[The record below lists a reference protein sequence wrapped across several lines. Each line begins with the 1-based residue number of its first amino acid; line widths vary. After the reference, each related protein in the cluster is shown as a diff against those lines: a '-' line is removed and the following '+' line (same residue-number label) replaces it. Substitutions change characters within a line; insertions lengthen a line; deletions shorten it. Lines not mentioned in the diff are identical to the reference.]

1 MAFNETVSMY
11 AEQTFGSLFGSIEYK
26 LIVAILILFSSMI
39 LAYLVDIVFKKVVL
53 HYTSRTRFEIDD
65 LIMHAIKRP
74 IYYTVILLGAFL
86 ALSVIGGAES
96 YLGIFNDILLT
107 ILSLVWIFTLI
118 SLNRILFDNVLP
130 SVVKKTETKVDDEV
144 LPLLKG
150 LSDLVIGLIGIGII
164 LEGVWGVNVI
174 PLFASAGIVGIAIAF
189 AAKDA
194 ISQFFGGLSIYYDKP
209 FKNGDRIEIG
219 EGQIGIVE
227 EVGIRSTR
235 ILDLYNNM
243 IIIPNSIIANNKVI
257 NYTSPQ
263 SQMMVKITIG
273 VAYGSDVAKVKRV
286 LMDIARSIDLVLDH
300 PEPSVRFDNHG
311 NFSLDF
317 ALILWVRYPS
327 DKFSV
332 INEVNTLIDSEFRK
346 EGIEIPFPTYTILNK
361 K

>member
-1 MAFNETVSMY
+1 MSFNETVSMY
-11 AEQTFGSLFGSIEYK
+11 AQQTFGSLFGSIEYK
-26 LIVAILILFSSMI
+26 LAVAALILLSSVI
-39 LAYLVDIVFKKVVL
+39 IAYLIDVVFKKVVL

-65 LIMHAIKRP
+65 LVIRALKRP
-74 IYYTVILLGAFL
+74 IYYTVILMGAFL
-86 ALSVIGGAES
+86 ALSIVVGAES
-96 YLGIFNDILLT
+96 NLWIFNDILLT
-107 ILSLVWIFTLI
+107 ILALVWIFTLI

-150 LSDLVIGLIGIGII
+150 LSDIVIGLIGIGLI
-164 LEGVWGVNVI
+164 LEGVWGVNVV

-263 SQMMVKITIG
+263 PHMMLKIMIG
-273 VAYGSDVAKVKRV
+273 VVYGSDVAKVKRV
-286 LMDIARSIDLVLDH
+286 LMDIARSIDLVLDY

-311 NFSLDF
+311 DFSLDF
-317 ALILWVRYPS
+317 ALILWVKYPS

-346 EGIEIPFPTYTILNK
+346 EEIDIPFPTYTILNQQ
-361 K
+361 

>member
-1 MAFNETVSMY
+1 MSFNETVSMY
-11 AEQTFGSLFGSIEYK
+11 AQQTFGSLFGAIEYK
-26 LIVAILILFSSMI
+26 LALAALIMVLSVI
-39 LAYLVDIVFKKVVL
+39 LAYLIDIVFKKVLL
-53 HYTSRTRFEIDD
+53 HFTSKTRFEIDD
-65 LIMHAIKRP
+65 LVINAVKRP
-74 IYYTVILLGAFL
+74 IYYTVILLGAFV
-86 ALSVIGGAES
+86 ALSVISGAES
-96 YLGIFNDILLT
+96 YLLFFNDILLT
-107 ILSLVWIFTLI
+107 ILALVWILTLI
-118 SLNRILFDNVLP
+118 NINRILFDNVLP
-130 SVVKKTETKVDDEV
+130 SLVKKTETKIDDEV

-150 LSDLVIGLIGIGII
+150 ITDLIIGLVGIGMI
-164 LEGVWGVNVI
+164 LEGVWGLNVI
-174 PLFASAGIVGIAIAF
+174 PLFASAGIVGIAVAF

-219 EGQIGIVE
+219 DGQIGIVE

-235 ILDLYNNM
+235 ILDFYNNM
-243 IIIPNSIIANNKVI
+243 IIVPNSIIANNKIV

-263 SQMMVKITIG
+263 PQMMVKITIG

-286 LMDIARSIDLVLDH
+286 LLDIAKSIDLVLDY

-327 DKFSV
+327 EKFSV

-346 EGIEIPFPTYTILNK
+346 EGINIPFPTYTILK
-361 K
+361 QQ

>member
-1 MAFNETVSMY
+1 MTFNETVSIY
-11 AEQTFGSLFGSIEYK
+11 AQQIFGSLFGAIEYK
-26 LIVAILILFSSMI
+26 LALAASIMVLSVI
-39 LAYLVDIVFKKVVL
+39 LAYLVDIIFKKVLL
-53 HYTSRTRFEIDD
+53 HFTSKTKFEIDD
-65 LIMHAIKRP
+65 LVIKAVKRP
-74 IYYTVILLGAFL
+74 IHYTVILMGAFL
-86 ALSVIGGAES
+86 ALSVISGPES
-96 YLGIFNDILLT
+96 YLLFFNDVLLT
-107 ILSLVWIFTLI
+107 ILALIWIFTLI
-118 SLNRILFDNVLP
+118 NINKILFDNVLP

-150 LSDLVIGLIGIGII
+150 ISDLVIGLVGIGMI
-164 LEGVWGVNVI
+164 LEGIWGVNII
-174 PLFASAGIVGIAIAF
+174 PLFASAGIVGIAVAF

-219 EGQIGIVE
+219 DGQIGIVE

-235 ILDLYNNM
+235 ILDFYNNM
-243 IIIPNSIIANNKVI
+243 IIIPNSIIANNKII

-263 SQMMVKITIG
+263 PRMMMKITMG

-286 LMDIARSIDLVLDH
+286 LLDIAKSIDLVLDY

-311 NFSLDF
+311 DFSLDF

-327 DKFSV
+327 EKFSV

-346 EGIEIPFPTYTILNK
+346 EEIDIPFPTYTILK
-361 K
+361 QQ